1 VQGRRDAS
9 LGDERRQ
16 PEGLSTHRG
25 PADPAV
31 VATLRVRVLAT
42 QPGPEGPRSDCNSDT
57 QKGARAVCSGA
68 RAPRTLLHGRAA
80 LRQR

>member
-1 VQGRRDAS
+1 MSRRLSIVANEK
-9 LGDERRQ
+9 LG
-16 PEGLSTHRG
+16 GATH
-25 PADPAV
+25 
-31 VATLRVRVLAT
+31 
-42 QPGPEGPRSDCNSDT
+42 DCNSDT